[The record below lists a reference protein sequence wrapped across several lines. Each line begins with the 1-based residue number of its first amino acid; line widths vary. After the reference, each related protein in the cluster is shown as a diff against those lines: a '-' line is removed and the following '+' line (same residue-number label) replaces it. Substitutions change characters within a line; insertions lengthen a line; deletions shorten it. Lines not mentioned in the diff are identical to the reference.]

1 MSMVR
6 TEAIVLRRLR
16 YSESS
21 LIVRVF
27 ARDAGKVALIAKG
40 ARHPKSPFGASLEP
54 VTKVALLYSSRPGR
68 EMQTARETDILEPYS
83 QLKTDWRR
91 LAFAS
96 AACELV
102 LAVTPPEV
110 PESAVYG
117 ELVEALGAFEAER
130 AEVAERLWW
139 RFQYRLLATL
149 GYEPQFARC
158 VSCQRAAGGPSV
170 RVSPARGGIVCATCG
185 ESAPDDITVTM
196 GTVRTLERLATGPAE
211 VERIQLNVQQ
221 ASELRCTLERLFN
234 AQVAGYRT
242 VRSLELVGAGR

>member
-1 MSMVR
+1 MSMVS

-68 EMQTARETDILEPYS
+68 EVQTARTADILEPYRR
-83 QLKTDWRR
+83 LKADWHR

-221 ASELRCTLERLFN
+221 ASELRCTLGRLFN